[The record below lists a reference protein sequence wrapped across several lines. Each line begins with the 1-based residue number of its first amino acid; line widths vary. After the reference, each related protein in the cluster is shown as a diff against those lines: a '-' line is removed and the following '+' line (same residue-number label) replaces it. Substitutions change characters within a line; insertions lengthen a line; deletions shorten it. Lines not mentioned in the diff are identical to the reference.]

1 MMTNNHTEELNR
13 GEVPARA
20 ENAILVID
28 MQNDFVLPD
37 GPLFVAG
44 APATIPAIRDFL
56 DFGRSHGWAII
67 YVCRGHHPSGI
78 DAEPFRRHLFAEGRP
93 FCVEGTAGARI
104 ADGIAPQPGD
114 ILLHKTRFS
123 AFFGTHLDIIL
134 RGLATKNVYIT
145 GTQYPNCVRP
155 TAVDAMSLGYNTI
168 IVTDCCSAASEDVE
182 AANIRD
188 LRNMGIACLPSGN
201 IR

>member
-56 DFGRSHGWAII
+56 DFG
-67 YVCRGHHPSGI
+67 
-78 DAEPFRRHLFAEGRP
+78 
-93 FCVEGTAGARI
+93 
-104 ADGIAPQPGD
+104 
-114 ILLHKTRFS
+114 
-123 AFFGTHLDIIL
+123 
-134 RGLATKNVYIT
+134 
-145 GTQYPNCVRP
+145 
-155 TAVDAMSLGYNTI
+155 
-168 IVTDCCSAASEDVE
+168 
-182 AANIRD
+182 
-188 LRNMGIACLPSGN
+188 
-201 IR
+201 